1 MQTSKH
7 VQPVIGRKQRITG
20 YMKYK
25 KINEATVQ
33 CIITEEDMM
42 EYGLTLS
49 DIFERN
55 EKGEGFLRDIIER
68 AHDEVGYTISGES
81 IAMQITPLKDKGLAV
96 TFTNDSPAGFRD
108 ILQHLKEV
116 LQGVSEELN
125 RQEQEE
131 RQRGQQDQ
139 LADEFDEN
147 RRMFVFATLHQ
158 VMQYTTSIP
167 ANVSV
172 KSHLYKEGEVY
183 YLVMEKNRLSYKMF
197 NKISAQAV
205 EFGNLI
211 AVSEERMLYLQEH
224 GECLIADRAVSK
236 LRRIYMA

>member
-1 MQTSKH
+1 
-7 VQPVIGRKQRITG
+7 
-20 YMKYK
+20 MKYK
-25 KINEATVQ
+25 KINDATVQ
-33 CIITEEDMM
+33 CIISEEDMQ

-68 AHDEVGYTISGES
+68 AHDEVGYTISGDS

-96 TFTNDSPAGFRD
+96 TFTNESPAGFRD

-116 LQGVSEELN
+116 LQGVSAEIS
-125 RQEQEE
+125 RQEEEE
-131 RQRGQQDQ
+131 RQARKQEQ
-139 LADEFDEN
+139 LEEFDEN

-158 VMQYTTSIP
+158 VMQYTASIP
-167 ANVSV
+167 SGVSV
-172 KSHLYKEGEVY
+172 KSHLYKESETY
-183 YLVMEKNRLSYKMF
+183 YLVVEKNRLSHKLF

-211 AVSEERMLYLQEH
+211 AVSEERMQYLKEH
-224 GECLIADRAVSK
+224 GECLIADRAVSR
-236 LRRIYMA
+236 LRRIYTA

>member
-1 MQTSKH
+1 
-7 VQPVIGRKQRITG
+7 
-20 YMKYK
+20 MKYK
-25 KINEATVQ
+25 KINDATVQ
-33 CIITEEDMM
+33 CIITEEDML

-68 AHDEVGYTISGES
+68 AHDEVGYTVSGEN

-96 TFTNDSPAGFRD
+96 TFTNETPMGFRD

-116 LQGVSEELN
+116 LQGVSEELT
-125 RQEQEE
+125 RQDEEERKAGVQEQPGEV
-131 RQRGQQDQ
+131 
-139 LADEFDEN
+139 FDEN
-147 RRMFVFATLHQ
+147 RRMFVFASLHQ
-158 VMQYTTSIP
+158 AMQYTASIP
-167 ANVSV
+167 ASLSV
-172 KSHLYKEGEVY
+172 KSHLYKDGEAY
-183 YLVMEKNRLSYKMF
+183 YLVLEKNRLSYKMF

-211 AVSEERMLYLQEH
+211 AVSEERMQYLQEH
-224 GECLIADRAVSK
+224 GECLIEDRAVSR